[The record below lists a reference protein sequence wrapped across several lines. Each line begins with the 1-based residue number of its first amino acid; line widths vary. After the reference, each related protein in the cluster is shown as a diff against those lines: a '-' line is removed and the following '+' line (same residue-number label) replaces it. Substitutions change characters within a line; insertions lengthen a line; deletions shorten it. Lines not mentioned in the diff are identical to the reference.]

1 MKLGDPYR
9 LSCGHDGRI
18 VWISKDKDFFAVKA
32 RVGAGSCCNRKIQNG
47 RWKPTV
53 FLIKASDENPQPHT
67 DTSHLTTLVSRFLRT
82 LENVKSW
89 NQLDSLKGEAKLRH
103 HVCNIIEYT
112 FHFHRQQVTEQEVEK
127 LMQLLEEGGTRK

>member
-1 MKLGDPYR
+1 MRLGDPYR
-9 LSCGHDGRI
+9 LSCGHYGRI
-18 VWISKDKDFFAVKA
+18 VWISKDKETFAVKA

-53 FLIKASDENPQPHT
+53 FLIKTCNKNPQPHNN
-67 DTSHLTTLVSRFLRT
+67 TSHLTTLVSRFLRT
-82 LENVKSW
+82 LQNMKPW

-112 FHFHRQQVTEQEVEK
+112 FHFHKQQVAEQEVEK
-127 LMQLLEEGGTRK
+127 LMQLLEEGGT

>member
-1 MKLGDPYR
+1 MRLGDPYR
-9 LSCGHDGRI
+9 LSCGHYGRI

-47 RWKPTV
+47 RWKQTV
-53 FLIKASDENPQPHT
+53 FLIKTCNKNPQPHNN
-67 DTSHLTTLVSRFLRT
+67 TSHLTTLVSRFLRT
-82 LENVKSW
+82 LQNMKPW

-112 FHFHRQQVTEQEVEK
+112 FHFHKQQVAEQEVEK
-127 LMQLLEEGGTRK
+127 LMQLLEEGGK

>member
-1 MKLGDPYR
+1 MFFRD
-9 LSCGHDGRI
+9 CGHDGRI
-18 VWISKDKDFFAVKA
+18 VWISKDKDSFAVKA

-53 FLIKASDENPQPHT
+53 FLIKTSEENPQPHS
-67 DTSHLTTLVSRFLRT
+67 DTSHLTTLVIRFLRT

-89 NQLDSLKGEAKLRH
+89 NQLDCLKGEAKLRH
-103 HVCNIIEYT
+103 HLCNIIEYT

-127 LMQLLEEGGTRK
+127 LMQLLEEGGTKT